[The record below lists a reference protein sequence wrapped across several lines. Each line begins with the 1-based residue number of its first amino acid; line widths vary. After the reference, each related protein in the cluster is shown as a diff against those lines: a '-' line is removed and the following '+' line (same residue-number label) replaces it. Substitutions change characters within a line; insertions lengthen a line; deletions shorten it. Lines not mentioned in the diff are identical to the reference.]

1 MSTVEE
7 IEAAIARLPQEQFWQ
22 LTDRLI
28 ARRNEEWDRQMDE
41 DAKTGR
47 LDFLFQEADEERQA
61 ATLKD
66 WPPKTS

>member
-7 IEAAIARLPQEQFWQ
+7 IEAAIARLPQEEFWQ

-28 ARRNEEWDRQMDE
+28 ARRNDEWDRQMDE

-47 LDFLFQEADEERQA
+47 LDFLFQESDEERQA
-61 ATLKD
+61 GTLKD
-66 WPPKTS
+66 WPPETS

>member
-22 LTDRLI
+22 LTDRLM

-66 WPPKTS
+66 WPPETS